1 MTLTLLMILITK
13 IIYLLSIEAD
23 TRSDR
28 YTKNTG
34 RIHHAWQM
42 IVLVVIFTPIL
53 LWHTSFEQATLTVLS
68 YAFLRAG
75 LFNLRLNRLR
85 GLKPWYLGDGWF
97 DRLHKPLAKI
107 EQNGKFPALFFV
119 YCIYIAIGLF
129 LGLTNIL

>member
-23 TRSDR
+23 ARSDK
-28 YTKNTG
+28 YTIGTG
-34 RIHHAWQM
+34 RIHHGWQVV
-42 IVLVVIFTPIL
+42 VLSVLAAPIL
-53 LWHTSFEQATLTVLS
+53 LWNISFEQALLTVIS
-68 YAFLRAG
+68 YVFLRAG

-129 LGLTNIL
+129 LGL

>member
-1 MTLTLLMILITK
+1 MTHIILTK

-28 YTKNTG
+28 YTINTG
-34 RIHHAWQM
+34 RIHHGWQM
-42 IVLVVIFTPIL
+42 AILVVIFTPIL
-53 LWHTSFEQATLTVLS
+53 LWHASFEQAALTVLS
-68 YAFLRAG
+68 YVFLRAG

-85 GLKPWYLGDGWF
+85 GIKPYHLGDGWF
-97 DRLHKPLAKI
+97 DRLHKTLAKI

-119 YCIYIAIGLF
+119 YCVYIAIGLF